1 MTDMDYTASAEA
13 QKPARHRRSAK
24 YAALDAQRQAAA
36 AEAEAAREAEAMREA
51 APQPETAGR
60 VQRPVSGNAQHAA
73 ARFGEAQ
80 RVSASQAAPAVTYT
94 FGAAQP
100 GYATPQ
106 TPSQGYP
113 PVQGQP
119 GYVTQQASSDSY
131 APVQPGFTQAP
142 SPMQGYPPLQQPTAE
157 QRQGWSTGYTPMRTG
172 EIPRVN
178 ADSQA
183 KSSQAPADRP
193 APAEETRKGSRRA
206 LRTVV
211 LIVALAALAAA
222 GYLGYRAFSAWQR
235 QREIEQA
242 VIARNT
248 VFCDNVFVDG
258 IDLGGMTQEEARAA
272 VTAQSQRALGSWS
285 VNLTHGGETL
295 RTVASSDL
303 GVHVQIDSALE
314 GAWNQGHSGDIEARY
329 EAMQALVENPYHGY
343 STVPDERTAQ
353 IDAILALL
361 AQQFYVEPA
370 DAEMIGFNPDAT
382 YPFSFREEVVGQ
394 VLETDAIKTELYH
407 RLSSLEGGDLELTPT
422 PLEPEITVQ
431 LLKDR
436 YYSLRGQGTT
446 PISASSQENRTENIR
461 HAFEIISGTI
471 IQPGKSFSFNGVV
484 GQRTEKNGFLPAP
497 EYVYNEVVEGIG
509 GGVCQASTT
518 VYLAAIRANLRV
530 TAREPHSMAVNY
542 TAYGK
547 DATVYWFS
555 NHKIDLAFTNT
566 TENPIYIK
574 AAVQSDPKNKK
585 KLVCN
590 VYIYGEGYG
599 DGVSYDIVTEETVIP
614 APTETEYIR
623 DKKGEYVTYTDQE
636 YEIRKAAT
644 GMSVDSYRVRYENG
658 KEVSR
663 EFLYNDI
670 YKEKARQVYV
680 GIQERPKD

>member
-1 MTDMDYTASAEA
+1 MTDLERTDSPDT

-36 AEAEAAREAEAMREA
+36 DEAAREAA
-51 APQPETAGR
+51 APAPEAEAPR
-60 VQRPVSGNAQHAA
+60 PEPRPVSGNAQHAA

-80 RVSASQAAPAVTYT
+80 RLSATQPTPAVTYT
-94 FGAAQP
+94 FGSTQPGYTAPGTPSGGYPPIQGQPAQPGYVSPETFSGGYAPVQQGFTPAPSPLQGYPPMAETPVSQRTGWSSGYSTMRTGEGPRLNAEPAPARERAAAQP
-100 GYATPQ
+100 GGNA
-106 TPSQGYP
+106 G
-113 PVQGQP
+113 
-119 GYVTQQASSDSY
+119 
-131 APVQPGFTQAP
+131 
-142 SPMQGYPPLQQPTAE
+142 AE
-157 QRQGWSTGYTPMRTG
+157 K
-172 EIPRVN
+172 PRP
-178 ADSQA
+178 D
-183 KSSQAPADRP
+183 
-193 APAEETRKGSRRA
+193 RRA
-206 LRTVV
+206 LRSAV
-211 LIVALAALAAA
+211 LALSLVTLAVA
-222 GYLGYRAFSAWQR
+222 GFFGYRAFRAWQR
-235 QREIEQA
+235 QQEIERA
-242 VIARNT
+242 VLARNT

-258 IDLGGMTQEEARAA
+258 IDLSGMTQDEARAA
-272 VTAQSQRALGSWS
+272 VTAKSQQALGSWS
-285 VNLTHGGETL
+285 VNLTHEGKTL
-295 RTVASSDL
+295 HTVASSDL

-314 GAWNQGHSGDIEARY
+314 GAWNQGHSGDIQTRY
-329 EAMQALVENPYHGY
+329 EAMQALAENPYQGY
-343 STVPDERTAQ
+343 STVPDESTAQ
-353 IDAILALL
+353 IDGILALL

-394 VLETDAIKTELYH
+394 MLETAAVKTELYH
-407 RLSSLEGGDLELTPT
+407 RLSSLEGGDLELTLT
-422 PLEPEITVQ
+422 PIEPEITVQ

-436 YYSLRGQGTT
+436 YYSLRGQGST
-446 PISASSQENRTENIR
+446 PISASSVENRTENIR

-471 IQPGKSFSFNGVV
+471 IQPGKTFSFNGIV

-518 VYLAAIRANLRV
+518 VYLAAVRANMRV
-530 TAREPHSMAVNY
+530 TSREPHSMAVNY

-555 NHKIDLAFTNT
+555 NHKIDLAFVNT

-590 VYIYGEGYG
+590 VYIYGEGLG

-614 APTETEYIR
+614 APTEAEYIR

-636 YEIRKAAT
+636 YEIRKASS
-644 GMSVDSYRVRYENG
+644 GMSVDSYRVRYEGG

-663 EFLYNDI
+663 EFLYTDI